1 MYFVY
6 RATPSIEAL
15 RGQFDELLRASLLA
29 QDLSRAEPGVEYLTT
44 TSDGFITSRYVDGV
58 FVFEDA
64 DED

>member
-15 RGQFDELLRASLLA
+15 RGQADELLLASMLA
-29 QDLSRAEPGVEYLTT
+29 QDLSRAEPGVMFLTT
-44 TSDGFITSRYVDGV
+44 TSDGIITSRYVDGV